1 VSAVASRVPLAVRP
15 RGAMVVRLGPASA
28 RIDLRA
34 VGVTLVLAA
43 LAFLVVCWSVSV
55 GDYPIALSEVLRTIA
70 GHGVEPE
77 RLVIHEIRLP
87 RAVLAA
93 SVGGAFGLS
102 GGIFQR
108 ITGNPLASPDLIGV
122 NAGAAAS
129 AVAVIVLF
137 SGSPTQIALG
147 SLVGAIGAALAVYL
161 LAWKAGV
168 STYRLILIGIAIGAF
183 MSSITAWLLTKADI
197 YDASRAAVWLAGDV
211 SGAGWNDVQPLW
223 VALAVLAPAG
233 LLLARQLRMLE
244 LGDDAAL
251 ALGTRVERV
260 RGLLLLVGVGLAA
273 VAVSASGPIAF
284 VALATPQIARRLTG
298 GRTVGLLPAAA
309 FGALLLGLSDL
320 AAKRIIAPSELPVGI
335 VTAIFGAPYLLAL
348 LALSNRVGRGG

>member
-1 VSAVASRVPLAVRP
+1 VSERSEPLAVRP
-15 RGAMVVRLGPASA
+15 GGALVLRLGPVSA

-34 VGVTLVLAA
+34 VGVSLALAA

-55 GDYPIALSEVLRTIA
+55 GDYPIAFSEVLRTIA

-77 RLVIHEIRLP
+77 RLVIHELRLP
-87 RAVLAA
+87 RAALAA
-93 SVGGAFGLS
+93 SVGAAFGLS

-129 AVAVIVLF
+129 AVAVIVVF
-137 SGSPTQIALG
+137 SGSPSQVALG
-147 SLVGAIGAALAVYL
+147 SLVGAIGSALAVYL

-211 SGAGWNDVQPLW
+211 SGAGWSDVQPLW
-223 VALAVLAPAG
+223 VALGVLAPAA

-251 ALGTRVERV
+251 GLGTRVERV

-298 GRTVGLLPAAA
+298 GRTVGLVPAAV

-335 VTAIFGAPYLLAL
+335 VTAIVGAPYLLAL

>member
-1 VSAVASRVPLAVRP
+1 V
-15 RGAMVVRLGPASA
+15 
-28 RIDLRA
+28 
-34 VGVTLVLAA
+34 VLAA

-55 GDYPIALSEVLRTIA
+55 GDYPIALSEVLRTMA

-87 RAVLAA
+87 RAALAA
-93 SVGGAFGLS
+93 SVGAAFGLS

-137 SGSPTQIALG
+137 SGSPTQVALG
-147 SLVGAIGAALAVYL
+147 ALVGAIGSALAVYL

-197 YDASRAAVWLAGDV
+197 FDASRAAVWLAGDV

-223 VALAVLAPAG
+223 VALLVLAPAA

-298 GRTVGLLPAAA
+298 GRTVGLIPAAA

-335 VTAIFGAPYLLAL
+335 VTAIFGAPYLLVL

>member
-1 VSAVASRVPLAVRP
+1 MAPPARLPGAVRP
-15 RGAMVVRLGPASA
+15 RGAVVVRLGPVSL

-34 VGVTLVLAA
+34 VIVTLLLAGT
-43 LAFLVVCWSVSV
+43 AFLITCWAVSV
-55 GDYPIALSEVLRTIA
+55 GDYPIAFSEVLRTMA

-77 RLVIHEIRLP
+77 RLVIHDLRLP
-87 RAVLAA
+87 RAALAA
-93 SVGGAFGLS
+93 SVGAAFGLS

-129 AVAVIVLF
+129 AVATIVLS
-137 SGSPTQIALG
+137 SGSPNQVALG
-147 SLVGAIGAALAVYL
+147 SLAGALLSALAVYV
-161 LAWKAGV
+161 LAWRAGV

-183 MSSITAWLLTKADI
+183 MSAVTSWLLTKADI
-197 YDASRAAVWLAGDV
+197 YDAARAAVWLAGDV
-211 SGAGWNDVQPLW
+211 SGAGWHDVQPLW
-223 VALAVLAPAG
+223 LALAVLTPAA
-233 LLLARQLRMLE
+233 LLLSRQLRMLE

-273 VAVSASGPIAF
+273 VAVSASGPIVF
-284 VALATPQIARRLTG
+284 VALAAPQIARRLTG

-309 FGALLLGLSDL
+309 FGAYLLGGADL
-320 AAKRIIAPSELPVGI
+320 IAKRIIAPSELPVGI
-335 VTAIFGAPYLLAL
+335 VTAVIGAPYLLVL

>member
-1 VSAVASRVPLAVRP
+1 MSAAPRVPLAVRP
-15 RGAMVVRLGPASA
+15 RGAMVLRLGPASA

-34 VGVTLVLAA
+34 VGVTVVLAA

-55 GDYPIALSEVLRTIA
+55 GDYPIALSEVLRTMA

-87 RAVLAA
+87 RAALAA
-93 SVGGAFGLS
+93 SVGAAFGLS

-137 SGSPTQIALG
+137 SGSPTQVALG
-147 SLVGAIGAALAVYL
+147 ALVGAIGSALAVYL

-197 YDASRAAVWLAGDV
+197 FDASRAAVWLAGDV

-223 VALAVLAPAG
+223 VALLVLAPAA

-298 GRTVGLLPAAA
+298 GRTVGLIPAAA

-335 VTAIFGAPYLLAL
+335 VTAIFGAPYLLVL